1 MEEATHN
8 FAQTQKLE
16 NSQNIKKKKKP
27 ILKKNVKIVDSI
39 QLNQINLINDLRTQ
53 EIPNLFIP
61 RTCIFEEKAMY
72 HMSKDRIYST
82 NVNHVKLIT
91 VG

>member
-16 NSQNIKKKKKP
+16 NSQNIKKKKKTN
-27 ILKKNVKIVDSI
+27 LEKKNVKIVDSI

-53 EIPNLFIP
+53 EIPNLFSFL
-61 RTCIFEEKAMY
+61 TKNM
-72 HMSKDRIYST
+72 H
-82 NVNHVKLIT
+82 L
-91 VG
+91 

>member
-1 MEEATHN
+1 MNRAWIVEEATHN

-53 EIPNLFIP
+53 EIPNLFSFLTKNMNLW
-61 RTCIFEEKAMY
+61 RE
-72 HMSKDRIYST
+72 S
-82 NVNHVKLIT
+82 HVPHEQR
-91 VG
+91 